1 MYLYPRSRLWNS
13 TLAEDY
19 GLGYVDEV
27 EIYSKASVIVSRDII
42 QDFSDDHVSV
52 LTTAVPDPSK
62 RLLET
67 TPDWWI
73 IVVSVVIGL
82 LVLVLITTGLWKC
95 GFFERKRPDDDDE
108 DLMMSAHFERVQLN
122 GGSYAT

>member
-1 MYLYPRSRLWNS
+1 MHCSLYDVPADLVATIEVRSRLWNS

-67 TPDWWI
+67 TPDWWTF
-73 IVVSVVIGL
+73 VVSVVIGL
-82 LVLVLITTGLWKC
+82 LILLTSSPLASASA
-95 GFFERKRPDDDDE
+95 R
-108 DLMMSAHFERVQLN
+108 MM
-122 GGSYAT
+122 T